1 MVKFVHNYKYENEFK
16 FLKFEDPMF
25 HVSLIYLVKSLLNK
39 SASAKGCQIKSTS
52 VYIYFD
58 LESCFNDQREKSSKA
73 KEERKARAFEIQ
85 ALWKGQVYI
94 RGWDDVQGR
103 GAKFKRSL
111 IHLYIRWPSFR
122 VSRLSATVS
131 SVSFAPSDRHRCTT
145 CQAIREE
152 RRRGEKR

>member
-16 FLKFEDPMF
+16 FLKLEDPMF

-85 ALWKGQVYI
+85 AL
-94 RGWDDVQGR
+94 
-103 GAKFKRSL
+103 
-111 IHLYIRWPSFR
+111 
-122 VSRLSATVS
+122 
-131 SVSFAPSDRHRCTT
+131 
-145 CQAIREE
+145 
-152 RRRGEKR
+152 